1 MYVFYQLCYF
11 LSLNARIQGRKS
23 SKLANFYQFVAFTLK
38 KKGEKV
44 VGCCQVVAY
53 RGLAPTAA
61 LLWYTSSTKATHGGI
76 MHFILPGRI
85 QALSSPRRE
94 RNRIWFYM
102 VNLMPSLLVRLL
114 SLLC

>member
-1 MYVFYQLCYF
+1 MLEF
-11 LSLNARIQGRKS
+11 RDGRVANWQIFIS
-23 SKLANFYQFVAFTLK
+23 SWLLHSK